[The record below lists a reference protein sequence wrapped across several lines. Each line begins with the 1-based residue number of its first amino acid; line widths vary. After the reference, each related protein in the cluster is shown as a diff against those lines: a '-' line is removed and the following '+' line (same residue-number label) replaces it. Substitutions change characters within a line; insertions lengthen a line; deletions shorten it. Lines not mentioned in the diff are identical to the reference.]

1 MMLPLLHHGMLI
13 SGVPYS
19 EPALSQTKSG
29 GTPYGASHIERDC
42 LSPEEIQIARS
53 QGAQVA
59 SLAQKLL
66 F

>member
-1 MMLPLLHHGMLI
+1 
-13 SGVPYS
+13 
-19 EPALSQTKSG
+19 
-29 GTPYGASHIERDC
+29 